1 MNKSLLIKSIK
12 LCYKECPLDSILLVV
27 VSLVLSTL
35 PVVTLS
41 FYQKFI
47 STFSIEYHN
56 IICSILLL
64 IGYCILN
71 FIQRSIFHFYHHY
84 YLNYQSL
91 LRFEKKIKIKF
102 FSICSELNL
111 EDYLSPEIVNETKRA
126 QNASINIFRLYQ
138 IIVEMTIAIIGFF
151 LIGSFVLYIHPTLI
165 FFLFLS
171 VVPSIA
177 DQIFKIIEK
186 KFLLYQNT
194 QKQKEEEVYLKFLT
208 RSEHIKEIKILKCFD
223 FIFSKWQSAYQVILE
238 MERKSQTK
246 ILILSL
252 FFHFIKWIGM
262 IGAYWSITVLLIEQ
276 KIRLAEFSMII
287 LAFSK
292 ITESFQQLCALF
304 GNLSEFS
311 IMVEPYFIFAE
322 KLKKEKPKKE
332 RICEEHLAVQLKQ
345 VSFHYPNSSVW
356 ALKDISLTIQK
367 GEFLSI
373 VGENG
378 AGKTTFSKILLGFF
392 TPVKG
397 EVSLL
402 ADWKKIAYI
411 PQNFHCY
418 CISIKENIFFGNS
431 EEGNKVEQL
440 LDAISLTDLKG
451 KEESLYGL
459 EFGGME
465 LSGGQKQKIAIL
477 RAMVKKADLLIFDEP
492 TSAIDPL
499 QESFIYHTILELTKG
514 KTTIMVS
521 HRLALTRYSDR
532 IVVLKQGEILE
543 SGDFQT
549 LMEQNGEYA
558 RMWNAQAGLYQ

>member
-35 PVVTLS
+35 PVVMLS

-64 IGYCILN
+64 IGYCVLN

-91 LRFEKKIKIKF
+91 LRFE
-102 FSICSELNL
+102 N
-111 EDYLSPEIVNETKRA
+111 YLSPEIVNETKRA

-194 QKQKEEEVYLKFLT
+194 QKQKEEEAYLKFLT

-223 FIFSKWQSAYQVILE
+223 FIFSKWQSAYQAILE
-238 MERKSQTK
+238 IERKSQTK

-276 KIRLAEFSMII
+276 KICLAE
-287 LAFSK
+287 
-292 ITESFQQLCALF
+292 
-304 GNLSEFS
+304 
-311 IMVEPYFIFAE
+311 
-322 KLKKEKPKKE
+322 
-332 RICEEHLAVQLKQ
+332 
-345 VSFHYPNSSVW
+345 
-356 ALKDISLTIQK
+356 
-367 GEFLSI
+367 
-373 VGENG
+373 
-378 AGKTTFSKILLGFF
+378 
-392 TPVKG
+392 
-397 EVSLL
+397 
-402 ADWKKIAYI
+402 
-411 PQNFHCY
+411 
-418 CISIKENIFFGNS
+418 
-431 EEGNKVEQL
+431 
-440 LDAISLTDLKG
+440 
-451 KEESLYGL
+451 
-459 EFGGME
+459 
-465 LSGGQKQKIAIL
+465 
-477 RAMVKKADLLIFDEP
+477 
-492 TSAIDPL
+492 
-499 QESFIYHTILELTKG
+499 
-514 KTTIMVS
+514 
-521 HRLALTRYSDR
+521 
-532 IVVLKQGEILE
+532 
-543 SGDFQT
+543 
-549 LMEQNGEYA
+549 
-558 RMWNAQAGLYQ
+558 